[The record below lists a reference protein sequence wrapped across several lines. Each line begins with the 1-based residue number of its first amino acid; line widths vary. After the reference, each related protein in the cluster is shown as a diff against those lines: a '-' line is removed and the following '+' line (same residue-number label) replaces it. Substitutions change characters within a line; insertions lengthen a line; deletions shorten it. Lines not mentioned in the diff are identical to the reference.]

1 MNKLICV
8 LLTVLLFSCE
18 KNIDFDL
25 KESPNVLVVD
35 AEIENGKAPTVVLT
49 RSFSYY
55 SQINAQLLS
64 ESFVRNADVYISN
77 GTLTHKLKEYAY
89 PLVPGVLAYL
99 YSIDSASLSTA
110 FVGEL
115 NTGYTLKII
124 SDGKEYNSAA
134 RIPELAGVPDSIYFK
149 QAPFIADTN
158 KKAMFVKATE
168 PAGLGNFYRYLTKV
182 NNGLFLPGE
191 NSVFN
196 DQVIDGSTYDVQ
208 FPQGINRND
217 PPKADSNFYNRG
229 DTVTFKYC
237 NIDKSTYTFWNTWEF
252 AYQSIGNPFSQPNK
266 VLGNLTNGALG
277 AFCGYAAWYGTVI
290 VK

>member
-1 MNKLICV
+1 MNKLIYV
-8 LLTVLLFSCE
+8 LLTALLFSCE

-115 NTGYTLKII
+115 NTGYT
-124 SDGKEYNSAA
+124 
-134 RIPELAGVPDSIYFK
+134 
-149 QAPFIADTN
+149 
-158 KKAMFVKATE
+158 
-168 PAGLGNFYRYLTKV
+168 
-182 NNGLFLPGE
+182 
-191 NSVFN
+191 
-196 DQVIDGSTYDVQ
+196 
-208 FPQGINRND
+208 
-217 PPKADSNFYNRG
+217 
-229 DTVTFKYC
+229 
-237 NIDKSTYTFWNTWEF
+237 
-252 AYQSIGNPFSQPNK
+252 
-266 VLGNLTNGALG
+266 
-277 AFCGYAAWYGTVI
+277 
-290 VK
+290 

>member
-1 MNKLICV
+1 
-8 LLTVLLFSCE
+8 
-18 KNIDFDL
+18 
-25 KESPNVLVVD
+25 
-35 AEIENGKAPTVVLT
+35 
-49 RSFSYY
+49 
-55 SQINAQLLS
+55 
-64 ESFVRNADVYISN
+64 
-77 GTLTHKLKEYAY
+77 
-89 PLVPGVLAYL
+89 
-99 YSIDSASLSTA
+99 
-110 FVGEL
+110 
-115 NTGYTLKII
+115 
-124 SDGKEYNSAA
+124 
-134 RIPELAGVPDSIYFK
+134 
-149 QAPFIADTN
+149 
-158 KKAMFVKATE
+158 
-168 PAGLGNFYRYLTKV
+168 LGNFYRYLTKV